1 MGFLDGTRDDRG
13 MQIVIDPQEWYRLK
27 QELDRFD
34 PELARALR
42 KRIRNAGNVAAEE
55 VRRTLRLPS
64 PDGGDDSGEGRAALA
79 AATKVTVSFGKRSA
93 GARIIT
99 GSTRLGEENKGLLH
113 VYNKTSFRHPV
124 FGQENVWVAQKG
136 RPYFEASIRKVANR
150 AVLNEVKLAL
160 DDAMKAIGARGV

>member
-13 MQIVIDPQEWYRLK
+13 MSIVIDPQEWYRLK
-27 QELDRFD
+27 QQLDAFD

-42 KRIRNAGNVAAEE
+42 KRIRNAGNIAAEE
-55 VRRTLRLPS
+55 VKRTLRLPS

-79 AATKVTVSFGKRSA
+79 AATKVSVSFGKKAA

-99 GSTRLGEENKGLLH
+99 GSNRLAEKHQGLLH
-113 VYNKTSFRHPV
+113 VYNKTTFRHPV
-124 FGQENVWVAQKG
+124 YGQDVWVAQKG
-136 RPYFEASIRKVANR
+136 RPYFQSSIQKGANR
-150 AVLNEVKLAL
+150 AVLREVESAL